1 MIPEPDA
8 LDEVGNFVMAELEN
22 LPLADLDRLIR
33 KVSDTEDTACH
44 YRQFLQGVLHRR
56 FGERA
61 HQLRQD
67 AGKSTGTVRFSDDG
81 FTVVADLPKRTEYDQ
96 RKLKEA
102 VEALRKWGE
111 NPEDY
116 VSLEVK
122 VAEAK
127 YTAWPPAVRQLFEP
141 ARTLKAGKPTYK
153 LERIVD
159 GAGPEAANDSKFGE
173 EI

>member
-1 MIPEPDA
+1 M
-8 LDEVGNFVMAELEN
+8 
-22 LPLADLDRLIR
+22 
-33 KVSDTEDTACH
+33 
-44 YRQFLQGVLHRR
+44 LHRR

-67 AGKSTGTVRFSDDG
+67 AGKSTGTVRFPDDG

-116 VSLEVK
+116 VSDH
-122 VAEAK
+122 
-127 YTAWPPAVRQLFEP
+127 R
-141 ARTLKAGKPTYK
+141 
-153 LERIVD
+153 
-159 GAGPEAANDSKFGE
+159 
-173 EI
+173 

>member
-22 LPLADLDRLIR
+22 LPLADLDRLIQR
-33 KVSDTEDTACH
+33 VTNAEDTARH
-44 YRQFLQGVLHRR
+44 YKQFLQSVLHHR

-61 HQLRQD
+61 HQLRQE
-67 AGKSTGTVRFSDDG
+67 AGKNTGTVRFDVDG
-81 FTVVADLPKRTEYDQ
+81 HTVIADLPKKVEYDQ

-173 EI
+173 DV